1 MMAAGK
7 TGIVY
12 DPLFLKHTQPSH
24 PENADRLTAILNNL
38 ESNKLISLLEKVS
51 SRHATFEELNYCHST
66 NYIEKVKEV
75 CLKGGGYLDP
85 DTYTTE
91 FSFDAAITA
100 VGGLIDLTNK
110 VCSGNLNNGFALVRP
125 PGHHALT
132 ERGMGFCIFG
142 NAAIAAKA
150 ALKNINIEKVAIVD
164 FDVHHGNGTEAMV
177 KDDPN
182 ILYISTHQFPY
193 YPGTGNKC
201 EMGSGLAA
209 GTVLNIPLEQGVGDK
224 GFQRIYNEM
233 IVPKLVE
240 FKPNIILVSAG
251 YDAHW
256 NDPLA
261 NLSLSL
267 TGYSWISKILVDL
280 SKKLCSGKIV
290 FTLEGGYNMEVLS
303 IGVAN
308 SLRALLSKDDY
319 EDPIGKPPQRELEI
333 NELLMELKKIHN
345 L

>member
-1 MMAAGK
+1 VTTVK

-12 DPLFLKHTQPSH
+12 DPLFLKHTQSGH
-24 PENADRLTAILNNL
+24 PENADRLTAILNDL
-38 ESNKLISLLEKVS
+38 ESSKLLTLLETVP
-51 SRHATFEELNYCHST
+51 SRPALLEELNYYHSE
-66 NYIEKVKEV
+66 NYIKRVKEV
-75 CLKGGGYLDP
+75 CLQGGGYLDP

-91 FSFDAAITA
+91 FSFDAATTA
-100 VGGLIDLTNK
+100 VGSLIDLTNK
-110 VCSGNLNNGFALVRP
+110 VCSGRLKNGFALVRP

-132 ERGMGFCIFG
+132 GSGMGFCIFG

-182 ILYISTHQFPY
+182 ILYISTHQYPF
-193 YPGTGNKC
+193 YPGTGSAK
-201 EMGSGLAA
+201 ADR
-209 GTVLNIPLEQGVGDK
+209 TVLNIPLEPGVGDE
-224 GFQRIYNEM
+224 GFQRIYNELIIPK
-233 IVPKLVE
+233 IVK
-240 FKPNIILVSAG
+240 FKPGLIIVSAG

-267 TGYSWISKILVDL
+267 TGYSWITKTLVNL
-280 SKKLCSGKIV
+280 SEKLCNGKIV
-290 FTLEGGYNMEVLS
+290 FTLEGGYNLDVLS
-303 IGVAN
+303 SGVAN
-308 SLRALLSKDDY
+308 SVKALLSKDGY
-319 EDPIGKPPQRELEI
+319 EDPFGKPPQQEPEI
-333 NELLMELKKIHN
+333 SELLVELRKIHN